1 MEKFRVL
8 GEFFFSQIQG
18 KPIHDHQGR
27 PVGKLRDLAI
37 RWEGDTPR
45 VTGIKY
51 AKSMQKHIPVD
62 QVTYINA
69 THINLLHDLD

>member
-27 PVGKLRDLAI
+27 LVGKLRDLAI

-51 AKSMQKHIPVD
+51 ARGIAE
-62 QVTYINA
+62 TYPGGPA
-69 THINLLHDLD
+69 GPHQRQPYQPAARTG